1 LSIDERYPDLK
12 SSNAIVRERIAN
24 QIAEERDEN
33 TIPQL
38 IAVLDSPDYAYRQ
51 SLVQVFSIIGFDAI
65 PALIEEL
72 DSNESD
78 LVRVSCS
85 HALAAIAKNHPE
97 ENLPNEALEGLYQA
111 VSDSNPVVQLST
123 IGALSTMGS
132 AVYEILVQAL
142 DLDDLLVGVAAI
154 DAIGSL
160 GDSRGLTLL
169 SELSANQSLDT
180 YLRDAATSALSR
192 LEQVIK
198 FNS

>member
-1 LSIDERYPDLK
+1 MSIDERYPDLK
-12 SSNAIVRERIAN
+12 SSSAIVRERIAN

-33 TIPQL
+33 TISQL
-38 IAVLDSPDYAYRQ
+38 IAVLNSPDYSYRQ
-51 SLVQVFSIIGFDAI
+51 SLVQVFGIIGFDAI
-65 PALIEEL
+65 PTLVEEL
-72 DSNESD
+72 DRNESD
-78 LVRVSCS
+78 LVRVSCTQ
-85 HALAAIAKNHPE
+85 ALAAIAHNSPE
-97 ENLPNEALEGLYQA
+97 ESLPTEALEGLYQA

-160 GDSRGLTLL
+160 GDPRGLKLL
-169 SELSANQSLDT
+169 SELSANQTVDR

>member
-51 SLVQVFSIIGFDAI
+51 SLVQVFGIIGFDAI

-72 DSNESD
+72 DRNQSD

-85 HALAAIAKNHPE
+85 QAVAAIANNSPE
-97 ENLPNEALEGLYQA
+97 VSLPNEALAGLYQA

-160 GDSRGLTLL
+160 GDSRGLALL
-169 SELSANQSLDT
+169 SELSANRNVDP

>member
-33 TIPQL
+33 TISQL
-38 IAVLDSPDYAYRQ
+38 IAVLNSPDYSYRQ
-51 SLVQVFSIIGFDAI
+51 SLVQVFSMIGFDAI
-65 PALIEEL
+65 PALLEEL
-72 DSNESD
+72 ESNDSD
-78 LVRVSCS
+78 VVRVSCS
-85 HALAAIAKNHPE
+85 QALAAIAHNSP
-97 ENLPNEALEGLYQA
+97 ENLPTEALAGLYQA

-132 AVYEILVQAL
+132 AVYELLVQAL

-160 GDSRGLTLL
+160 GDPRGLKLL
-169 SELSANQSLDT
+169 SELSANQTVDN

>member
-1 LSIDERYPDLK
+1 LSINERYPDLK

-33 TIPQL
+33 TISQL

-51 SLVQVFSIIGFDAI
+51 SLVQVFGIIGFDAI

-72 DSNESD
+72 DRNESD

-85 HALAAIAKNHPE
+85 HALAAIAKNNPE
-97 ENLPNEALEGLYQA
+97 EDLPNEALEGLYQA

-142 DLDDLLVGVAAI
+142 NLDDLLVGVAAI

-169 SELSANQSLDT
+169 SELSANLTLDN